1 MAIAIRVAIRSVIVA
16 TIVLL
21 SACAT
26 YRPHSMDDACKI
38 LGGNKKWYKEARHST
53 EKYGTPVATQLAFIY
68 QESRFKSNAR
78 PPRTKI
84 LWLIPGPR
92 KSDAYGYAQ
101 VKDDTWRW
109 YKSKAGVWG
118 ADRDDFGDVTLFIG
132 WYNQQSQ
139 KQLGVGLGDAYSQ
152 YLAYHEGHGG
162 YARKTYAKKPWL
174 AAVAKKVSV
183 RAQMY
188 QRQMNH
194 CEKEL
199 NKSDFWF
206 F

>member
-1 MAIAIRVAIRSVIVA
+1 MKTTAIKTAVIAAI
-16 TIVLL
+16 LL
-21 SACAT
+21 LQACST
-26 YRPHSMDDACKI
+26 YRPSAMDDACKI
-38 LGGNKKWYKEARHST
+38 FGDHKKWYKQARHST
-53 EKYGTPVATQLAFIY
+53 EKYGTPIATQLAFIY
-68 QESRFKSNAR
+68 QESRFKDNAR
-78 PPRTKI
+78 PPRTTF
-84 LWLIPGPR
+84 LGFIPGPR

-101 VKDDTWRW
+101 VKDDTWQW

-118 ADRDDFGDVTLFIG
+118 VDRDDFGDTVLFVG

-139 KQLGVGLGDAYSQ
+139 KQLGIGLGDAYNQ

-162 YARKTYAKKPWL
+162 YKRKTYTKKPSL
-174 AAVAKKVSV
+174 IAVAKKVSV

-188 QRQMNH
+188 QRQITH

-199 NKSDFWF
+199 NSSGFWF